1 VIFFSGEEQII
12 EALFRAGNE
21 DTHPDAHACKL
32 KLWMV
37 SSDSIMADFMPW
49 DIRLEYEMYVQKN
62 AHVSAGMLNTER
74 ACHHALLIL

>member
-1 VIFFSGEEQII
+1 
-12 EALFRAGNE
+12 
-21 DTHPDAHACKL
+21 
-32 KLWMV
+32 MV

-74 ACHHALLIL
+74 ACHCASLIL